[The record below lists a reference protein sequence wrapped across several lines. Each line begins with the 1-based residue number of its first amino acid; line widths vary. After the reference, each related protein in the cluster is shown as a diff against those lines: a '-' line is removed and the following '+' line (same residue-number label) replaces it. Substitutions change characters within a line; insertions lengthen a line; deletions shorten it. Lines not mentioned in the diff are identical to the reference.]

1 VSNFL
6 LACIDLRTTL
16 FTITCFFSRNGM
28 TPLLLACAGE
38 TPDPETVRVLL
49 DRGAHPNWRDA
60 KGRTSFDLVLD
71 RYKAKVASKL
81 PEMDLIEYFVQTSLP
96 VMMELVKKGAR
107 YSPDSISSLR
117 SSFQVPVKT
126 LRTSAIAHNSRSF
139 SQRCPTGV
147 DQHRPG
153 ALGIANSAF
162 RVPGV
167 CGLYSGPTSRLKGTM
182 RRNKDSV
189 LCFR

>member
-1 VSNFL
+1 
-6 LACIDLRTTL
+6 
-16 FTITCFFSRNGM
+16 M

-126 LRTSAIAHNSRSF
+126 LRNAIAHNSGSF
-139 SQRCPTGV
+139 SQRYPPGV

-153 ALGIANSAF
+153 ALGIANSTS

-167 CGLYSGPTSRLKGTM
+167 CGLYSGPTSGLEGTM
-182 RRNKDSV
+182 RHRRGTV
-189 LCFR
+189 PRFC